1 MSVKSALRTLQIFEA
16 FADARAPMTL
26 SELAR
31 ALDAPRSSCLALV
44 VTLCERGYL
53 YRLSGEA
60 AYYPTRRWLDQARAI
75 TEADPV
81 SRHVRASLERI
92 RDLTGETAIE
102 AVLSGGRALYLDV
115 VESTE
120 LIRFTARTGE
130 TKPVHVSA
138 SGRALLGVFDESQR
152 RLAVQSLVVLPGEPR
167 ARFSRKAMLDL
178 VAEEVG
184 RGWSVN
190 LGEHRVD
197 VLSVAAGF
205 MAHGLPHALVVAA
218 PRGRA
223 EDRVE
228 RFGRLVQAEAK
239 ALSGKIG

>member
-1 MSVKSALRTLQIFEA
+1 MHPGR
-16 FADARAPMTL
+16 
-26 SELAR
+26 
-31 ALDAPRSSCLALV
+31 
-44 VTLCERGYL
+44 
-53 YRLSGEA
+53 A

-75 TEADPV
+75 TETDPV

-167 ARFSRKAMLDL
+167 ARFSRKALLDL

>member
-16 FADARAPMTL
+16 FAGVRAPMTL

-31 ALDAPRSSCLALV
+31 ALGAPRSSCLALLG
-44 VTLCERGYL
+44 TLCERGYL
-53 YRLSGEA
+53 YRLSGESG
-60 AYYPTRRWLDQARAI
+60 YYPTRRWLEQARAI
-75 TEADPV
+75 TETDPV
-81 SRHVRASLERI
+81 SLHVRESLERI
-92 RDLTGETAIE
+92 RELTGETAIE

-120 LIRFTARTGE
+120 LIRFTAKAGE

-138 SGRALLGVFDESQR
+138 SGRALLGALDESQR
-152 RLAVQSLVVLPGEPR
+152 RAAVQSLVVLPGEPR
-167 ARFSRKAMLDL
+167 ARFSRKALLDL
-178 VAEEVG
+178 VADEV
-184 RGWSVN
+184 RQGWSVN

-205 MAHGLPHALVVAA
+205 IAHGLPHALVVAA

-228 RFGRLVQAEAK
+228 RLGRLLQAEAK
-239 ALSGKIG
+239 SLSGKVG